1 MLNFLT
7 TIDFLE
13 PNCDNFN
20 LLIFILI
27 YPIWVGDLGTRKNS
41 LFWRLRL
48 IFAFLYFC
56 ACWACTNN
64 ILNVSQH
71 KYTPFR
77 TTKNLTYAECA
88 ENILSM
94 LGMRKIFFLYAQY
107 AMKGLSC
114 FYVPERPFMHL
125 TVCCGFLISSGW
137 GWWVDGGE
145 ARGLSWRG
153 RIL

>member
-1 MLNFLT
+1 MHQ
-7 TIDFLE
+7 
-13 PNCDNFN
+13 
-20 LLIFILI
+20 
-27 YPIWVGDLGTRKNS
+27 
-41 LFWRLRL
+41 
-48 IFAFLYFC
+48 
-56 ACWACTNN
+56 N
-64 ILNVSQH
+64 ILNVSEH
-71 KYTPFR
+71 KYTTFK
-77 TTKNLTYAECA
+77 TTKKNLTYAKCA

-125 TVCCGFLISSGW
+125 TVYCGFLISSGW
-137 GWWVDGGE
+137 GWGVDGGE